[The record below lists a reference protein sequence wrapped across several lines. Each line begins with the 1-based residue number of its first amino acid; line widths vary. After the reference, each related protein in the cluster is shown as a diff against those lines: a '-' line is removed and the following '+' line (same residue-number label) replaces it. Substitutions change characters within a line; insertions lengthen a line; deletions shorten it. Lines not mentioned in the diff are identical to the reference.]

1 MTKRVKLTG
10 PKLPKM
16 TSMVGFRYD
25 TEKKVFLNQIYGK
38 RLPDLLRE
46 AADKLVIEAFAKERK
61 RIKVIL

>member
-1 MTKRVKLTG
+1 
-10 PKLPKM
+10 
-16 TSMVGFRYD
+16 MVGFRYD